1 MANELQIVDETLL
14 SIETKVAINEDVDRI
29 IAAHKNNRQAINRL
43 VFESVA
49 AMSEAD
55 EAQAELSSKGFFSR
69 MWGSITGSN
78 SRLQNRINAGR
89 AEAMYAS
96 QQTLQKL
103 AEQNLMTFDLI
114 TAVNNK
120 LNASLIKID
129 EEFKNIYEGLARFFK
144 QNRSELARIE
154 VRLEKVERNLNLLNW
169 QNSIEYQEFNGME
182 YAELDNVSKIVCLVR
197 DFYDITKGE
206 WTTSDLLLLKT
217 AMATIDI
224 SPKAKVNYF
233 EAIKTIAYNEAL
245 KEHLLNGRGI
255 KSIDDPSYLISMSCL
270 KKLEALD
277 NEEDYI
283 VDTVVEYIG
292 SSGANVE
299 RKVVCSDLTN
309 KYLANKA
316 CVNINVD
323 VDCYD
328 LILDLLYNIK
338 QAKDEVLLLPNK
350 AEKAVQLYEMGKC
363 YQDGEGVEQDYEK
376 AYQYYKEAADLG
388 NGDGYAGLAWL
399 YGEGKGVEQDYAK
412 NIELDKKGIALGSAR
427 AMNDIGILYYNGY
440 GVAQDYGKAMEWY
453 KKAADLGDTRAM
465 NSIGVLYDNGE
476 GVAQDYGKAM
486 EWYKK
491 AADLGNT
498 RAMRNIGILYYSG
511 HGVAQDYGKAME
523 WYKRAADLGDDAAM
537 YNIGIL
543 YYNGYG
549 VAQDYGKAMEWY
561 QKAADLGDSDAMY
574 YIGLLYERGNG
585 VNKNPKEAFVWYQ
598 KAYENGCN
606 NSINKVGW
614 CLTNNFGTENDYDRA
629 YLLFKEGAELEIPV
643 CIANLGWCYHWGNGV
658 EKDINVAKQYYQK
671 AADLGDVWSKGQ
683 LERYF

>member
-14 SIETKVAINEDVDRI
+14 PNETKIAINEDIDRI

-55 EAQAELSSKGFFSR
+55 EAQAELSSKGFFGR

-169 QNSIEYQEFNGME
+169 QNSIEYQEFDGME
-182 YAELDNVSKIVCLVR
+182 YAELDDVSKIVCLVR

-255 KSIDDPSYLISMSCL
+255 KTIDDPSYLISMSCL

-399 YGEGKGVEQDYAK
+399 YGEGKGVDQDYAK

-453 KKAADLGDTRAM
+453 KKAADLGDTKAM
-465 NSIGVLYDNGE
+465 NS
-476 GVAQDYGKAM
+476 
-486 EWYKK
+486 
-491 AADLGNT
+491 
-498 RAMRNIGILYYSG
+498 
-511 HGVAQDYGKAME
+511 
-523 WYKRAADLGDDAAM
+523 
-537 YNIGIL
+537 IGIL
-543 YYNGYG
+543 YYNGEG

-561 QKAADLGDSDAMY
+561 QKAADLGNSDAMFN
-574 YIGLLYERGNG
+574 IGLLYERGNG